1 MLAPYHRILFSRC
14 RHGEGDGGEVP
25 VPAAHR
31 DSDASTRPR
40 FPRNRPSGDRLR
52 PGARPRPCDQA
63 SDSREM
69 EGPAVESSHWLDCLH
84 HTPRGSHA
92 VACQC
97 VCSLPTPTG
106 RLGRCRLLPSLR
118 HQCIRLTIELPVD
131 YAPDSCSPAASQAT
145 TAPCTFLQSLQ
156 RGPPPCHGIMQ
167 VRYQSCYLKVSVLLL
182 TLVRTMISPR

>member
-1 MLAPYHRILFSRC
+1 MQPRWQRYRGGLTMLAPSHRILFARC
-14 RHGEGDGGEVP
+14 RHGEGEGGEVP

-69 EGPAVESSHWLDCLH
+69 EGPAVESSHWLDLLH
-84 HTPRGSHA
+84 LHLTCSHA
-92 VACQC
+92 AVCQC
-97 VCSLPTPTG
+97 ECSLPTPTG

-118 HQCIRLTIELPVD
+118 HQCIRLSIELPVD
-131 YAPDSCSPAASQAT
+131 YARDSCSPARLASNHRQDRAHS
-145 TAPCTFLQSLQ
+145 FSLYRCKFDIDRAICRCQ
-156 RGPPPCHGIMQ
+156 C
-167 VRYQSCYLKVSVLLL
+167 CC
-182 TLVRTMISPR
+182 